1 MQAQVVNAE
10 RVAVLLRKIDQ
21 LAKHTQGLTKVKT
34 VNMTF
39 KRTIDKVAEDVTS
52 VATLLEG
59 VAHDNDLGPAP
70 DAAPDAATESRS
82 RVARPVEFCRKFLD
96 KNPELPR
103 KEAIAKLHAKG
114 VNFATARTQYQKWF
128 KEHRPV

>member
-21 LAKHTQGLTKVKT
+21 LAKHTQGLTKAKT

-39 KRTIDKVAEDVTS
+39 KRTIEKVAEDVSS
-52 VATLLEG
+52 VASLVES

-70 DAAPDAATESRS
+70 ESETPARS
-82 RVARPVEFCRKFLD
+82 KVARPVEFCKKFLD
-96 KNPELPR
+96 KNPEMPR

>member
-21 LAKHTQGLTKVKT
+21 LAKHTQGLTKPKT

-39 KRTIDKVAEDVTS
+39 KRTIAKITEDVSS
-52 VATLLEG
+52 VAHLVEG
-59 VAHDNDLGPAP
+59 VAHDNDLGRAP
-70 DAAPDAATESRS
+70 VESESAVESRS
-82 RVARPVEFCRKFLD
+82 TVARPVEFCKKFLD
-96 KNPELPR
+96 KNPEMPR
-103 KEAIAKLHAKG
+103 KDAIAKLHAKG
-114 VNFATARTQYQKWF
+114 VNYATARTQYQKWF

>member
-70 DAAPDAATESRS
+70 DTTTESRS

-96 KNPELPR
+96 KNPEMPR

>member
-21 LAKHTQGLTKVKT
+21 LAKHTQGLTQVKT

-39 KRTIDKVAEDVTS
+39 KRAIAKVTDDVSS
-52 VATLLEG
+52 VATLVEG

-70 DAAPDAATESRS
+70 EAKST
-82 RVARPVEFCRKFLD
+82 VARPVEFCKKFLD

-103 KEAIAKLHAKG
+103 KDAIAKLHAKG

>member
-21 LAKHTQGLTKVKT
+21 LQKHTAGLTKVKT

-39 KRTIDKVAEDVTS
+39 KRTIEKVNDDLSS
-52 VATLLEG
+52 VASLVEG

-70 DAAPDAATESRS
+70 EQKST
-82 RVARPVEFCRKFLD
+82 VARPVEFCKKFLD

-103 KEAIAKLHAKG
+103 KEAIAKLHARG
-114 VNFATARTQYQKWF
+114 VNFATARTQYQRWF